1 MERAKALDDKGH
13 LCRADCLAFS
23 FGSSATSAPWSLT
36 LMLLLR
42 PADVPSHIVRTQPN
56 VHRLDAFRVCDQ
68 RKVARLHADFDV
80 LGESCASPVIA
91 VGGPARIGGQSYP
104 ERSCPTRSDQSS
116 RLTAYGL
123 ADLQSKV
130 PVSTVQNIRV

>member
-42 PADVPSHIVRTQPN
+42 PADVPSHIVRTQPTCTPS
-56 VHRLDAFRVCDQ
+56 RCFQGLRPKKGSSASCGLRCAWRVV
-68 RKVARLHADFDV
+68 R
-80 LGESCASPVIA
+80 
-91 VGGPARIGGQSYP
+91 
-104 ERSCPTRSDQSS
+104 
-116 RLTAYGL
+116 
-123 ADLQSKV
+123 
-130 PVSTVQNIRV
+130 